1 MNRLV
6 LALPLIALIGVGAL
20 LPTLTDAEGE
30 EKNAAMELYNRK
42 CAMCHG
48 KDGVAKKMAEGSANL
63 NDPEWQKTTS
73 VEAVATVTA
82 EGKGK
87 MPKYQDK
94 LSEEEIKAIS
104 AYILTL
110 K

>member
-1 MNRLV
+1 MRRNSFVLWLV
-6 LALPLIALIGVGAL
+6 AVVVL
-20 LPTLTDAEGE
+20 LPSLSMADDAG
-30 EKNAAMELYNRK
+30 KALYDKK

-63 NDPEWQKTTS
+63 NDPEWQKTAS
-73 VEAVATVTA
+73 VESIVKVST

-87 MPKYQDK
+87 MKGLEGK
-94 LSEEEIKAIS
+94 LTEKELKQIAEYVK
-104 AYILTL
+104 TL